1 MASTGLNLLL
11 LSLLSAHLAA
21 GGGDECPHLLGLSS
35 GSIQD
40 WQIASSS
47 SLNSENGKD
56 VNVCQPKFGRLYQ
69 NGDKAWCSKHRS
81 VGEWILVDLGVISQ
95 VSGIMTQGREQAE
108 EWVTWYSISYSTDA
122 FKWHF
127 ASDASGNRKVFRGN
141 VDASTV
147 RYNFLEQPLETRFI
161 RLHVIEWKG
170 RPSLRLEL
178 VGFQECN
185 GVVTESPNVKL
196 IASSTPTAAKK
207 TNCRPDSAH
216 LFSHSGW
223 CAKRNDE
230 NQWLQYDVGPPR
242 QITGIVTRGHG
253 GWEHRRHTA
262 WVTSYTL
269 SYSNDTLVWFSYRDG
284 NHLDPK
290 VFGGNMNKDTE
301 RRHYLNHPFAARYI
315 RIHPITWHRAIAM
328 RAALLGCP
336 HKGDCGPEFFQVN
349 PVSGCIENLAF
360 HHNTW
365 LNDKR
370 HLWKDWKY
378 GRANLAVDGS
388 TESTLHRCAI
398 VDNYFVEQPIWMVDL
413 GHKHSINGV
422 IIVTWQGKGQDKTA
436 SYRDYQSS
444 MEKLSVYVSN
454 KPRLEAVDLVS
465 EPECGWVGRVNET
478 IFQPRVHVQCHDD
491 VRGRYVYILASAVA
505 TRKSR
510 LFFAVLC
517 EVIVY

>member
-1 MASTGLNLLL
+1 M
-11 LSLLSAHLAA
+11 
-21 GGGDECPHLLGLSS
+21 
-35 GSIQD
+35 
-40 WQIASSS
+40 
-47 SLNSENGKD
+47 
-56 VNVCQPKFGRLYQ
+56 NV
-69 NGDKAWCSKHRS
+69 S
-81 VGEWILVDLGVISQ
+81 V
-95 VSGIMTQGREQAE
+95 
-108 EWVTWYSISYSTDA
+108 
-122 FKWHF
+122 
-127 ASDASGNRKVFRGN
+127 
-141 VDASTV
+141 
-147 RYNFLEQPLETRFI
+147 
-161 RLHVIEWKG
+161 
-170 RPSLRLEL
+170 
-178 VGFQECN
+178 
-185 GVVTESPNVKL
+185 
-196 IASSTPTAAKK
+196 
-207 TNCRPDSAH
+207 
-216 LFSHSGW
+216 
-223 CAKRNDE
+223 
-230 NQWLQYDVGPPR
+230 
-242 QITGIVTRGHG
+242 
-253 GWEHRRHTA
+253 
-262 WVTSYTL
+262 
-269 SYSNDTLVWFSYRDG
+269 
-284 NHLDPK
+284 
-290 VFGGNMNKDTE
+290 
-301 RRHYLNHPFAARYI
+301 
-315 RIHPITWHRAIAM
+315 
-328 RAALLGCP
+328 
-336 HKGDCGPEFFQVN
+336 
-349 PVSGCIENLAF
+349 ENLAF